1 MNENV
6 LNKLKILAESAKYDV
21 SCSSSGTV
29 RSNKPG
35 MLGNTVGGWGIC
47 HSFAED
53 GRCISLL
60 KVMLTNYCIY
70 DCAYCINRRSND
82 LPRAT
87 LSVSELVD
95 LTMEFYR
102 RNYIEGL
109 FLSSGVVR
117 SPDYTMERL
126 VRVAKDLRTVHRFNG
141 YIHLKSIPGASREL
155 VNEAG
160 LYADRLSVNV
170 EIPKEENLKLLA
182 PEKDHK
188 SVYAPMRYIQQGVLE
203 SSDAREKREKGGGV
217 KAQQEPVKE
226 PEPVPVVEEPKATL
240 ILRTPIITVMG
251 HVDHGKTSL
260 LDYIRKA
267 RVAKG
272 EAGGITQHIGAYTV
286 EYNGSTL
293 TFLDTPGHAIFTEMR
308 ARGADVTDIVV
319 LVVAAN
325 DGIMPQTREAIA
337 HSKAAGKT
345 IIVAINKCDL
355 PAADPVKT
363 KSGLMEEGLVP
374 TDFGGDVECVEVSA
388 LTGDGI
394 DDLLGL
400 LVLQS
405 EVLELQANPKANCRA
420 SIIEARVEPGTGSS
434 ATAIV
439 ESGTIR
445 VGMPFICG
453 PYAGKVRALVNDHGE
468 RVKKVGPGMP
478 VEITGFSETPNV
490 GDELVEM
497 ENERAAKKLGEERQ
511 EELRKQRLAQPRKAR
526 MEELLAMMG
535 DGTQKAQLKILLKGD
550 VQGSVEAIK
559 KAIMDIQSDKV
570 ECVFLNASAGPISE
584 SDVLLASSSDAVILG
599 FNVKVEANAVKLLKR
614 EGVQVKLYSI
624 VYELIDQVRDA
635 MLGLLEPET
644 RETIIGHAKVLQVFK
659 LNKGRAAGCMVEDG
673 KILRSCEA
681 RVIRDKTPVFDGKMS
696 TLRRFQDEVEEVKAG
711 LECGIRLG
719 DFNEYEAGDI
729 IECYTLEKIQQTL

>member
-1 MNENV
+1 MPNNQEEKNKKEV
-6 LNKLKILAESAKYDV
+6 LDLLGGTSKKKRDAKQDTTKSATPASEPAAPAKKEALDLLSGSKKKAPVDVIPEPAPVVVEEPAPVKEEAPQAEPEATEESKIINLKPPV
-21 SCSSSGTV
+21 
-29 RSNKPG
+29 
-35 MLGNTVGGWGIC
+35 
-47 HSFAED
+47 
-53 GRCISLL
+53 
-60 KVMLTNYCIY
+60 
-70 DCAYCINRRSND
+70 
-82 LPRAT
+82 
-87 LSVSELVD
+87 SVSELATLIKAKPFQV
-95 LTMEFYR
+95 
-102 RNYIEGL
+102 I
-109 FLSSGVVR
+109 
-117 SPDYTMERL
+117 
-126 VRVAKDLRTVHRFNG
+126 KDLMGMGIFANPNTPLDADAIGTVCEKHG
-141 YIHLKSIPGASREL
+141 YTF
-155 VNEAG
+155 
-160 LYADRLSVNV
+160 
-170 EIPKEENLKLLA
+170 
-182 PEKDHK
+182 
-188 SVYAPMRYIQQGVLE
+188 
-203 SSDAREKREKGGGV
+203 AREKREKGKGV
-217 KAQQEPVKE
+217 KVNNEPIKE
-226 PEPVPVVEEPKATL
+226 PEPEPIQDVVETPTPQAEEKKADEPKAQATNSKKVKKKEKPVKESSVQV
-240 ILRTPIITVMG
+240 RTPIITVMG

-260 LDYIRKA
+260 LDYIRNT

-286 EYNGSTL
+286 DYNGSTL

-345 IIVAINKCDL
+345 IIVAVNKCDL
-355 PAADPVKT
+355 PAADPMRT
-363 KSGLMEEGLVP
+363 RAQLMEEGLIP
-374 TDFGGDVECVEVSA
+374 TDLGGDVECVDVSA

-400 LVLQS
+400 LVLQA
-405 EVLELQANPKANCRA
+405 EVMELKADPKTNCRA
-420 SIIEARVEPGTGSS
+420 AIVEARVEAGSGSS

-439 ESGTIR
+439 KSGTIT

-453 PYAGKVRALVNDHGE
+453 PYSGKVKALINDRGE
-468 RVKKVGPGMP
+468 RIKSAGPGMP

-497 ENERAAKKLGEERQ
+497 KSDRDARKLSEERQ
-511 EELRKQRLAQPRKAR
+511 EELRKQRLAQPKKTR

-559 KAIMDIQSDKV
+559 KAILDIKSEKV
-570 ECVFLNASAGPISE
+570 ECVFLTAAAGPISE
-584 SDVLLASSSDAVILG
+584 TDVLLASTSDAVILG
-599 FNVKVEANAVKLLKR
+599 FNVKVEANAVRLLKR

-659 LNKGRAAGCMVEDG
+659 LNKGRAAGCMVSDG
-673 KILRSCEA
+673 RILRKCEA
-681 RVIRDKTPVFDGKMS
+681 RVIRDGTPVFDGKMS
-696 TLRRFQDEVEEVKAG
+696 TLRRFQDEVEEVKSG

-719 DFNEYEAGDI
+719 DFNEYEENDI

>member
-1 MNENV
+1 MPNKQEENEPKKEV
-6 LNKLKILAESAKYDV
+6 LDLIGGSPKKKRAPQPEPVPAPAPIPRPAPAKKEALDLLSGPKKKAPAPVPAKPAPESVQPAPAAAPAPQEEETSSRDKVINLKPPV
-21 SCSSSGTV
+21 
-29 RSNKPG
+29 
-35 MLGNTVGGWGIC
+35 
-47 HSFAED
+47 
-53 GRCISLL
+53 
-60 KVMLTNYCIY
+60 
-70 DCAYCINRRSND
+70 
-82 LPRAT
+82 
-87 LSVSELVD
+87 SVSELAA
-95 LTMEFYR
+95 LLQAKPFQ
-102 RNYIEGL
+102 II
-109 FLSSGVVR
+109 
-117 SPDYTMERL
+117 
-126 VRVAKDLRTVHRFNG
+126 KDLMGMGIFANPNTPLDADAVSSICDLHG
-141 YIHLKSIPGASREL
+141 YTF
-155 VNEAG
+155 
-160 LYADRLSVNV
+160 
-170 EIPKEENLKLLA
+170 
-182 PEKDHK
+182 
-188 SVYAPMRYIQQGVLE
+188 
-203 SSDAREKREKGGGV
+203 AREKREKGGGV

-240 ILRTPIITVMG
+240 ITRTPIITVMG

-267 RVAKG
+267 HVAKG

-286 EYNGSTL
+286 DYNGNTL

-355 PAADPVKT
+355 PAADPMKA

-400 LVLQS
+400 LSLQS

-420 SIIEARVEPGTGSS
+420 SIIEARVEPGTGSP

-445 VGMPFICG
+445 IGMPFICG

-478 VEITGFSETPNV
+478 VEIIGFSETPNV

-497 ENERAAKKLGEERQ
+497 ESERAAKKLGEERQ

-570 ECVFLNASAGPISE
+570 ECVFLNAAAGPISE

-599 FNVKVEANAVKLLKR
+599 FNVKVESNAVKLLKR